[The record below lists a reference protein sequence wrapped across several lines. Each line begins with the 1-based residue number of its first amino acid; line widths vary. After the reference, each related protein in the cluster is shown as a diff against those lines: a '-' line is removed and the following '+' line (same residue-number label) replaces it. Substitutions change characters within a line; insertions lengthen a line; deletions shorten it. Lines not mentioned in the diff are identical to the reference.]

1 MCKTLRMRPDEIIA
15 AIVKRR
21 KQLGLTQAQLV
32 ARAGISRR
40 TLVAIESGKH
50 DIGIRKLMRLLDSIG
65 LTLSLKEGK
74 DRPGESE
81 LRDLFKEEDE

>member
-1 MCKTLRMRPDEIIA
+1 MKTDALIA
-15 AIVKRR
+15 ALIRRR
-21 KQLGLTQAQLV
+21 KELGLTQQQLA

-40 TLVAIESGKH
+40 TMIAIEAGQH
-50 DIGIRKLMRLLDSIG
+50 DIGIRKLIRLLDSTG